1 METIKRI
8 EKVLQNVFEDKNIK
22 ISENTTANDIP
33 AWDSLMHMI
42 VISEIEEEFGLNFSF
57 NEVGD
62 FKSIGDIV
70 NCINNKGN

>member
-8 EKVLQNVFEDKNIK
+8 EKVLQRVFEDNSIF
-22 ISENTTANDIP
+22 ITETTNASDIP

-57 NEVGD
+57 NEVSS
-62 FKSIGDIV
+62 FNSIADIIA
-70 NCINNKGN
+70 CIQNK

>member
-1 METIKRI
+1 METFKRI

-62 FKSIGDIV
+62 FNSIGDIV
-70 NCINNKGN
+70 NCINNKRS

>member
-8 EKVLQNVFEDKNIK
+8 EKVFQNVFKDKNIK

-57 NEVGD
+57 NEAGD